1 MSMENYK
8 PSSEEMVKIEKERRY
23 EIMKYLFVCKLSL
36 MRSRAA
42 AAYFAKLLKER
53 DIDATI
59 ETVGISNHARIKLTK
74 EMVEEAD
81 VIFAIDKPV
90 YREIMQQYS
99 PSPPEKLI
107 NLDIIDV
114 YDYDGRISESFLH
127 GLSLEDLC
135 KENQENVLERPEIK
149 KRLKFDDILEKKKPI
164 FEKWLA
170 DIYKE

>member
-1 MSMENYK
+1 
-8 PSSEEMVKIEKERRY
+8 
-23 EIMKYLFVCKLSL
+23 
-36 MRSRAA
+36 
-42 AAYFAKLLKER
+42 
-53 DIDATI
+53 
-59 ETVGISNHARIKLTK
+59 
-74 EMVEEAD
+74 MVEEAD